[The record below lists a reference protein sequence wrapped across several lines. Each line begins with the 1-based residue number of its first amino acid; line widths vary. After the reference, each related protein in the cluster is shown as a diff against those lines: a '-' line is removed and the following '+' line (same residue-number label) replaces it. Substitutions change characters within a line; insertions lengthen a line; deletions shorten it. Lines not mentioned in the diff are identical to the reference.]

1 MAINPALIKAAV
13 YAATDKRIWVVLG
26 SVIAGTVFFII
37 AVAGTVINMFSFDD
51 SASADA
57 SPAYVAFISDMQ
69 SCYGKLDTEV
79 TALNAVI
86 EGEQID
92 KDQIHAVF
100 YTLYFGEDK
109 NMEQDFY
116 RRFVEC
122 FVTRR
127 IENGVETITASILN
141 SAYERLES
149 VTGKE
154 ITASYQRQ
162 VNELYSVLRFGL
174 AQTGGGT
181 DENIGGAPAEAYND
195 EVFRT
200 LMAEAEK
207 YIGYPYVWGGSSPAT
222 SFDCSGYICWV
233 YTRSGMY
240 NLPRATAQGI
250 YNQCVRISAAEA
262 KPGDLVFFTRTYV
275 SADPVT
281 HIGIY
286 VGGGKM
292 LHCGDPIKYVSI
304 QTEYWRNR
312 FYAFGRLT

>member
-1 MAINPALIKAAV
+1 
-13 YAATDKRIWVVLG
+13 
-26 SVIAGTVFFII
+26 
-37 AVAGTVINMFSFDD
+37 MFSFDD

-222 SFDCSGYICWV
+222 SLIVPDTYAGYYHIGNVNLRGQQRQGYTINV
-233 YTRSGMY
+233 YAYRQ
-240 NLPRATAQGI
+240 RK
-250 YNQCVRISAAEA
+250 A
-262 KPGDLVFFTRTYV
+262 KPAIWFSSPRTYYRQTRH
-275 SADPVT
+275 SHRDLRGRREEAS
-281 HIGIY
+281 
-286 VGGGKM
+286 
-292 LHCGDPIKYVSI
+292 LLLPIKHVSI
-304 QTEYWRNR
+304 QRIIGAIV
-312 FYAFGRLT
+312 FYAFVR